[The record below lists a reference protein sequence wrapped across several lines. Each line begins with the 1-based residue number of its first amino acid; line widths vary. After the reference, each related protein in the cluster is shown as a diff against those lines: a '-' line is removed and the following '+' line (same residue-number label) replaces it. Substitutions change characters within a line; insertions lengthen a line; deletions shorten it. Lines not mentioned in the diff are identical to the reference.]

1 MVRNGVPDMDKPGV
15 ILPDDVREVILLGD
29 GDSDPMATHAAV
41 ATAGRR
47 FRAQGRT
54 VAVHWAGAGL
64 DWNDVLM
71 RQRADVERAA

>member
-47 FRAQGRT
+47 FHAQGR
-54 VAVHWAGAGL
+54 VAAVHFAEPGL

-71 RQRADVERAA
+71 RQRAEMEKAA